1 MKTDDF
7 MSLITKEE
15 PLCEELQQWVQEL
28 SNGMKMVNHPLVQDM
43 IFNEACCALFNER
56 LKFKTAEVK
65 KAYAE
70 DNWHRYVF
78 LHERPYR
85 FEALMRVGDEGMPL
99 HKFSKLVTAVWMDSE
114 NIWQHYDDWV
124 DVFEYVDRPYLM
136 NPVERGVLRKL
147 PNRVTIYRGF
157 NGDRPEPTIQNGLSW
172 TLSMDKAK
180 WFAKRYGAKKPTVLE
195 IRVDKDDIIAYFNG
209 RNEQEIVYIC
219 ADEEPQ
225 IGKVCML

>member
-78 LHERPYR
+78 LAQILQAGH
-85 FEALMRVGDEGMPL
+85 G
-99 HKFSKLVTAVWMDSE
+99 
-114 NIWQHYDDWV
+114 
-124 DVFEYVDRPYLM
+124 
-136 NPVERGVLRKL
+136 
-147 PNRVTIYRGF
+147 
-157 NGDRPEPTIQNGLSW
+157 
-172 TLSMDKAK
+172 SMDGFRKHLA
-180 WFAKRYGAKKPTVLE
+180 ALRRLG
-195 IRVDKDDIIAYFNG
+195 
-209 RNEQEIVYIC
+209 
-219 ADEEPQ
+219 
-225 IGKVCML
+225 